1 MTGSGPGRYGHPV
14 PRVPERWQ
22 ELGSVHRGA
31 APYAQDYLRRRGPFR
46 CLQQSGFVGCGF
58 NTQQVRYALQLL
70 QQLLATWGR
79 GDCWIDDRQDG
90 QIRTCPDRTG

>member
-1 MTGSGPGRYGHPV
+1 M
-14 PRVPERWQ
+14 
-22 ELGSVHRGA
+22 
-31 APYAQDYLRRRGPFR
+31 
-46 CLQQSGFVGCGF
+46 QQSGFVGCRF